1 MKSNSMF
8 SAVHPIIKVRL
19 KQQKR
24 FLSLFTALFCFITCP
39 YFVFAQNGAIKGR
52 VYDAVSNQ
60 PIPFANVTLQGTST
74 GATTDFEGMYS
85 IENLPAGQYNLQ
97 VSYVGYKTALLYD
110 NQVSNARPLTLDIAL
125 EAVVEQLDAV
135 EVKASPFSKTE
146 EAPVSLRS
154 IGVNEI
160 KRSPGG
166 NRDISR
172 VVQSLP
178 GVASTTSFRNDIF
191 IRGGSPSE
199 NRFYI
204 DGIEIPVIN
213 HFATQGSS
221 GGPVGMI
228 NVDFIREVNF
238 FSGAFP
244 ANRGNS
250 LSSVFDFTY
259 RDANKDRLFFTATL
273 GSSDLGLTVE
283 GPMGKKTGFIFSAR
297 RSYLQFLFKA
307 LQLPFLPIYNDFQ
320 FNIKHK
326 INDKN
331 TLTFLGI
338 GAIDQFE
345 LNRSANDT
353 ELQQYFLANLPVNEQ
368 WNYTVG
374 IKYTHFAQ
382 NHYTNFI
389 ISRSHLNNSTVKYAG
404 NDESSPESLILD
416 YNSQEIENKV
426 RIENIARKKGFKFL
440 TGINYEYATYTNDT
454 YNKIAVN
461 GNVVLVDYDVRLNLH
476 KWGAFAQV
484 SKGFANDRLMLSA
497 GLRTD
502 ANNYSSQMDNILRQL
517 SPRFS
522 LSYTLLPELN
532 LNFNTGRYFQLPTYT
547 SLGYQEDGQFVNKQ
561 NRLTYIQCD
570 HLVAGVE
577 WNTQKNSRITLE
589 GFFKRYT
596 DYPFSVKDSI
606 SLANL
611 GSDFG
616 VVGNEEVISASEGRT
631 YGAELLFQQ
640 KLFKGLYGIAA
651 YTLSWSQFTDKN
663 GDYIPSSWDTRHILN
678 LTAGKK
684 FKRNWELGARFRF
697 SSGRPFTPSDLEN
710 SSLISVWN
718 ISGQALPDYSQI
730 NSQWENVFH
739 NLDIRVDK
747 KWFLNRW
754 NLNLFLDIQNIYN
767 FQTTGQPFL
776 TVERDETGNP
786 VIDENN
792 PNKYKTKFIENI
804 NGNLLPNIGVVV
816 EF

>member
-1 MKSNSMF
+1 M
-8 SAVHPIIKVRL
+8 RY
-19 KQQKR
+19 
-24 FLSLFTALFCFITCP
+24 LSLFFFVLIGMFGGITP
-39 YFVFAQNGAIKGR
+39 LTAQNGIIKGR
-52 VYDAVSNQ
+52 VYDAVNNES
-60 PIPFANVTLQGTST
+60 IPFANVTLQGTGT
-74 GATTDFEGMYS
+74 GSTTDLDGFYS

-97 VSYVGYKTALLYD
+97 VSYVGYKTAILYD
-110 NQVSNARPLTLDIAL
+110 NQVSGARPLTLDIAL
-125 EAVVEQLDAV
+125 EAAVEQLNVV
-135 EVKASPFSKTE
+135 EVKGSAFSKTE

-178 GVASTTSFRNDIF
+178 GVASATSFRNDIF
-191 IRGGSPSE
+191 IRGGAPSE

-250 LSSVFDFTY
+250 LSSIFDFTY

-297 RSYLQFLFKA
+297 RSYLQLLFKA
-307 LQLPFLPIYNDFQ
+307 LQLPFLPTYNDFQ
-320 FNIKHK
+320 FNVKHK

-331 TLTFLGI
+331 SISFLGI
-338 GAIDQFE
+338 GAIDQFA
-345 LNRSANDT
+345 LNLSANDT
-353 ELQQYFLANLPVNEQ
+353 ELQQYLLANLPVNEQ
-368 WNYTVG
+368 WNYTIG
-374 IKYTHFAQ
+374 TKYTHFAK
-382 NHYTNFI
+382 NNYTNVVV
-389 ISRSHLNNSTVKYAG
+389 SRSHLNNRAVKYAQ
-404 NDESSPESLILD
+404 NDETKPENLILD

-426 RIENIARKKGFKFL
+426 RIENVARKNGFKFL
-440 TGINYEYATYTNDT
+440 TGINYEFATYTNDT
-454 YNKIAVN
+454 YNNIAVN
-461 GNVVLVDYDVRLNLH
+461 GNVVVIDYDVKLNLN

-484 SKGFANDRLMLSA
+484 SKGLVNDRLMLSA
-497 GLRTD
+497 GIRTD
-502 ANNYSSQMDNILRQL
+502 ANSYSSQMNNLFKQL

-532 LNFNTGRYFQLPTYT
+532 LNFNTGRYYQLPTYT
-547 SLGYQEDGQFVNKQ
+547 SLGYQENGEFVNKQ
-561 NRLTYIQCD
+561 NQLTYIQCD
-570 HLVAGVE
+570 HLVGGIE
-577 WNTQKNSRITLE
+577 WNTKKNSRITLE
-589 GFFKRYT
+589 GFYKLYAN
-596 DYPFSVKDSI
+596 YPFSIKDSI

-616 VVGNEEVISASEGRT
+616 VIGNEEVVSISDGRT

-663 GDYIPSSWDTRHILN
+663 GNYIPSSWDTRHILN

-684 FKRNWELGARFRF
+684 FKRNWELGMRFRF
-697 SSGRPFTPSDLEN
+697 SSGLPFTPTDIAT
-710 SSLISVWN
+710 SSLIPVWN
-718 ISGQALPDYSQI
+718 IAGQGLPDYSRI
-730 NSQWENVFH
+730 NEERGSAFH
-739 NLDIRVDK
+739 NLDVRVDK
-747 KWFLNRW
+747 KWFLKRW
-754 NLNLFLDIQNIYN
+754 NLNLFFDIQNIYN
-767 FQTTGQPFL
+767 FQSEGQPIL
-776 TVERDETGNP
+776 NVVRDETGNP
-786 VIDENN
+786 IPDENN
-792 PNKYKTKFIENI
+792 PGSYQTKLLENI